1 MNPWSVCNIHVYC
14 VMHVHSSSDKLI
26 LYSCILSETV
36 TDQYGGICMAL
47 HTVLQCDMYI
57 HLLPD
62 FNR

>member
-36 TDQYGGICMAL
+36 TESIWWDMHGIAYRVTM
-47 HTVLQCDMYI
+47 
-57 HLLPD
+57 
-62 FNR
+62 